1 MKKMIAVAAVLAS
14 SLVSNVSAQEID
26 YLGASPKILAE
37 ASAYAADLP
46 AGVQL
51 VELERW
57 RWRDNTF
64 TARPFT
70 WDGTRHPGRREGI
83 LGFISYYPFEGSV
96 TLYAC
101 LHNDWMDSFSSRDPN
116 CEGHMKTTNGMPITG
131 YMAGT
136 QLPGTVPLY
145 RCVRNIPKVYAY
157 SDHFDTLDPNCE
169 GKYQAVFEG
178 IQGYIW
184 L

>member
-1 MKKMIAVAAVLAS
+1 
-14 SLVSNVSAQEID
+14 
-26 YLGASPKILAE
+26 
-37 ASAYAADLP
+37 
-46 AGVQL
+46 
-51 VELERW
+51 
-57 RWRDNTF
+57 
-64 TARPFT
+64 
-70 WDGTRHPGRREGI
+70 
-83 LGFISYYPFEGSV
+83 
-96 TLYAC
+96 
-101 LHNDWMDSFSSRDPN
+101 MDSFSSRDPN

-145 RCVRNIPKVYAY
+145 RCTRNIPKVYAY
-157 SDHFDTLDPNCE
+157 NDHFDTLDPNCE